1 MQKLFTILIFAVI
14 SSAAFAFGDPF
25 TYLNYLED
33 MKTAIN
39 SATSLANQAQ
49 QINNQIQN
57 IRYQAQN
64 SGHLSNYQFNRITQ
78 LMQQM
83 DQVTNQGQSISY
95 NASNIDRQFRAQY
108 PDYVSHQNPRNYQKS
123 YSNWNATTL
132 NTINNTMQS
141 DGMAA
146 GNFQHES
153 ALMNQLR
160 TQGQTA
166 TGRMQ
171 VMQVST
177 EIASENVNQ
186 LQELK
191 RITLSQDNAQNA
203 YMAYKVSKNSY
214 KEKSL
219 ADLESHTHS
228 TFPPYQNNSQFGT
241 LPQG

>member
-1 MQKLFTILIFAVI
+1 MRLPILFLLSIINTSSFAI
-14 SSAAFAFGDPF
+14 GDPF

-33 MKTAIN
+33 LKTAAN
-39 SATSLANQAQ
+39 SAISLSNQAQ

-64 SGHLSNYQFNRITQ
+64 SGHVSNYQYNRITQ

-83 DQVTNQGQSISY
+83 DQMTNQGQSISY
-95 NASNIDRQFRAQY
+95 NASNIDKQFRAHY
-108 PDYVSHQNPRNYQKS
+108 PDYSSHDNPQNYQRS
-123 YSNWNATTL
+123 YKNWNATTL

-141 DGMAA
+141 NGMAA
-146 GNFQHES
+146 GDFQHES
-153 ALMNQLR
+153 QLMNQLR
-160 TQGQTA
+160 EQGQTA

-191 RITLSQDNAQNA
+191 RITLSQANAQNA
-203 YMAYKVSKNSY
+203 YMAYRVSKESY
-214 KEKSL
+214 HEKSL
-219 ADLESHTHS
+219 ADIKKNTHS
-228 TFPPYQNNSQFGT
+228 TFPPYQNNPRFG
-241 LPQG
+241 LIDN